1 MARANSGNRGEG
13 KRNYIFPPL
22 RIWKCDR
29 WEEGGGALGRGD
41 LYKSRHKQ
49 AGALL
54 LHTQN
59 FVEARMGGGGR
70 RGGAIIQARLRCLK
84 NGGKGRD
91 GGVTNFSTKALAC
104 LA

>member
-1 MARANSGNRGEG
+1 MEVRPLGGRRRSLG
-13 KRNYIFPPL
+13 K
-22 RIWKCDR
+22 
-29 WEEGGGALGRGD
+29 GR

-54 LHTQN
+54 LSAPN
-59 FVEARMGGGGR
+59 FVEARRGGGR
-70 RGGAIIQARLRCLK
+70 EREEEGGNNPGTSSLFEK
-84 NGGKGRD
+84 WGKGRD